1 MQVGRSPDNPSRERK
16 RPAQAEAGEGPVACA
31 PGSDAKA
38 AAVVR
43 ELERRVEGEVL
54 SDRLHRSLYAT
65 DASIY
70 QIVPDAVVLPRS
82 AEDVAAAVQAC
93 AKHGVPI
100 TARGAGTGLTGGAV
114 NRGVILDC
122 SRHLNRVLGIDVE
135 RRAARVQP
143 GVVLDELNAL
153 LKPHGLQFAPDVATG
168 NRATIGGMIANNSC
182 GARSIIYG
190 RTVDHVLGLETVL
203 SDGSACNWGE
213 GIADCGMRIG
223 DCGGRTR
230 DLEAVSR
237 RRRAPD
243 FSPSG
248 AANGRSRDSFLAHDC
263 SEVVKQ
269 VVKEYGDEIAAR
281 FPKVLRSNGGYGLDR
296 LRIQDGRVNTEALLC
311 GSEGTLCVIVG
322 ATLNLVPLPE
332 CKGLA
337 VIQFGDL
344 LEALEATPVCLEH
357 KPAAVEL
364 IDRPILDAA
373 KISPGMS
380 KRRSF
385 INGDPAAMLAV
396 EVYEDR
402 EDRLAERLAGIVADL
417 KGRRMGYAWAVLLD
431 APRQADVWAVR
442 KAGLGLAQSKPGDR
456 QPQAFIEDCAVDP
469 SRLRDYIARL
479 RAVLAEEGVYEAGY
493 YAHASVGCLHIRPVL
508 NLKRR
513 DDVDRMVRIA
523 DRVSSLTLEFG
534 GTMTGEHGDG
544 IVRSSWLA
552 KMYGPRIVAAF
563 GKIKQAFDPG
573 NILNPGKIVSPLAM
587 TENLRYGGAPVAAAP
602 RLPFTSQ
609 SDLKGGRREKGTGD
623 DPCSTSPTGGRRY
636 EKGAGGELRARLT
649 ETGSVDHSAVGVEGT
664 FLDFSAYGG
673 MLGLAEMCSG
683 VGECRQRLAGTM
695 CPSYRATGEEK
706 DSTRGRANA
715 LRIAMTGGG
724 LLKGLDDAAIA
735 EVMDLC
741 LSCKACKTECPTGV
755 DMARLK
761 AEWLARR
768 QQVEGVPRRSK
779 LIADLPELAV
789 WGSRFAPLSNWL
801 MRSRPVRTLMEWVY
815 GLDRRVPP
823 PAFARTTFRDWFIG
837 RSQRHS
843 ANNGERSVVYFVDT
857 WTNYY
862 TPQVGVAAVKVL
874 EALGY
879 RVVVPPT
886 KCCGRPAIS
895 KGLLWKA
902 KRLAEANIAVL
913 GPYAGQGVPIVGTE
927 PSCLL
932 TLVDEYPELVR
943 SGPARSVAKAAM
955 TIEAFIGAALEERPN
970 VLRFKEAA
978 AGVLYHGHC
987 HQKALVGT
995 SAAMAVLRAFT
1006 GGRAT
1011 EIDSGCCGMAG
1022 SFGHEAEHYEI
1033 ARAIGEEKLFPAV
1046 RGRGEAGVAV
1056 SGFSCRQHI
1065 EHHTDAAARHVV
1077 EYLADALPDE
1087 S

>member
-1 MQVGRSPDNPSRERK
+1 LAERGERLLREILQR
-16 RPAQAEAGEGPVACA
+16 EAG
-31 PGSDAKA
+31 
-38 AAVVR
+38 
-43 ELERRVEGEVL
+43 
-54 SDRLHRSLYAT
+54 
-65 DASIY
+65 
-70 QIVPDAVVLPRS
+70 
-82 AEDVAAAVQAC
+82 
-93 AKHGVPI
+93 
-100 TARGAGTGLTGGAV
+100 
-114 NRGVILDC
+114 
-122 SRHLNRVLGIDVE
+122 
-135 RRAARVQP
+135 
-143 GVVLDELNAL
+143 
-153 LKPHGLQFAPDVATG
+153 
-168 NRATIGGMIANNSC
+168 
-182 GARSIIYG
+182 
-190 RTVDHVLGLETVL
+190 
-203 SDGSACNWGE
+203 
-213 GIADCGMRIG
+213 
-223 DCGGRTR
+223 
-230 DLEAVSR
+230 
-237 RRRAPD
+237 
-243 FSPSG
+243 
-248 AANGRSRDSFLAHDC
+248 
-263 SEVVKQ
+263 
-269 VVKEYGDEIAAR
+269 EIAAR
-281 FPKVLRSNGGYGLDR
+281 FPKVLRSNGGYALDR
-296 LRIQDGRVNTEALLC
+296 LRVADGRVNAEALLC

-322 ATLNLVPLPE
+322 ATLNLVSLPKY
-332 CKGLA
+332 KGLA
-337 VIQFGDL
+337 VIQFADL

-373 KISPGMS
+373 KVSPGMS

-385 INGDPAAMLAV
+385 ISGDPAAVLAV

-417 KGRRMGYAWAVLLD
+417 KGRRLGYAWAVLLD

-469 SRLRDYIARL
+469 ARLRDYIARL
-479 RAVLAEEGVYEAGY
+479 RTVLEEEGAAEAGY

-513 DDVDRMVRIA
+513 DDVERMVRIA
-523 DRVSSLTLEFG
+523 DRVSTLTLEFG

-544 IVRSSWLA
+544 IIRSSWLE

-563 GKIKQAFDPG
+563 GKIKRAFDPG
-573 NILNPGKIVSPLAM
+573 NILNPGKIVSPLGM
-587 TENLRYGGAPVAAAP
+587 TENLRYGGSSVASAP
-602 RLPFTSQ
+602 R
-609 SDLKGGRREKGTGD
+609 GRRENGAGD
-623 DPCSTSPTGGRRY
+623 APCSTSPTGGRRY
-636 EKGAGGELRARLT
+636 EAGPA
-649 ETGSVDHSAVGVEGT
+649 DPT
-664 FLDFSAYGG
+664 FLDFSAHGG

-695 CPSYRATGEEK
+695 CPSYRATGKEK

-724 LLKGLDDAAIA
+724 LLKGFDDAAIA

-755 DMARLK
+755 DMAKLK

-801 MRSRPVRTLMEWVY
+801 MQSRLVRTLMEWRY

-823 PAFARTTFRDWFIG
+823 PAFVRRTFRDWFAG
-837 RSQRHS
+837 RASTGNINR
-843 ANNGERSVVYFVDT
+843 AGLCEAGAGGREIVYFVDT

-862 TPQVGVAAVKVL
+862 APQVGIAAVKVL

-902 KRLAEANIAVL
+902 KRLAETNIAVL
-913 GPYAGQGVPIVGTE
+913 GPYAEQGIPIVGTE

-932 TLVDEYPELVR
+932 ALVDEYPQLVR
-943 SGPARSVAKAAM
+943 SEAAKAIAKVSV
-955 TIEAFIGAALEERPN
+955 TIEAFVAAELERRPTALE
-970 VLRFKEAA
+970 FAKGG

-995 SAAMAVLRAFT
+995 SAAMAVLKAVS
-1006 GGRAT
+1006 GGRAA

-1046 RGRGEAGVAV
+1046 RRRGEAGVAV
-1056 SGFSCRQHI
+1056 SGFSCRQQI
-1065 EHHTDAAARHVV
+1065 EHHTGSPVRHWV
-1077 EYLADALPDE
+1077 EYLAEAITLPTQ
-1087 S
+1087 

>member
-1 MQVGRSPDNPSRERK
+1 LAANVGGIVK
-16 RPAQAEAGEGPVACA
+16 
-31 PGSDAKA
+31 
-38 AAVVR
+38 
-43 ELERRVEGEVL
+43 ELGRRVEGEVL

-70 QIVPDAVVLPRS
+70 QIVPDAVGVPRTAGDVTATIQVC
-82 AEDVAAAVQAC
+82 AE
-93 AKHGVPI
+93 HGVPV

-114 NRGVILDC
+114 NRGVIVDF
-122 SRHLNRVLGIDVE
+122 SRHMNRVLSVDVE
-135 RRAARVQP
+135 RRMVRVQP
-143 GVVLDELNAL
+143 GVVLDELNAS
-153 LKPHGLQFAPDVATG
+153 LKPHGLQFPVDVATS
-168 NRATIGGMIANNSC
+168 NRATLGGMMGNNSC

-190 RTVDHVLGLETVL
+190 RTVDHVLSLETIL
-203 SDGSACNWGE
+203 SDGSAWNWGR
-213 GIADCGMRIG
+213 GIG
-223 DCGGRTR
+223 DCGLGTLDMSNVRSTR
-230 DLEAVSR
+230 QGQVADC
-237 RRRAPD
+237 
-243 FSPSG
+243 G
-248 AANGRSRDSFLAHDC
+248 GRSNGLA
-263 SEVVKQ
+263 EGGERLLAEIVQ
-269 VVKEYGDEIAAR
+269 QGAGEIAAR
-281 FPKVLRSNGGYGLDR
+281 FPKVLRSNGGYALDR
-296 LRIQDGRVNTEALLC
+296 LRVADGRVNAEALLC
-311 GSEGTLCVIVG
+311 GSEGTLCVIAG
-322 ATLNLVPLPE
+322 ATLNLVPLPK

-337 VIQFGDL
+337 VIQFADL

-385 INGDPAAMLAV
+385 ISGYPAAVLAV

-417 KGRRMGYAWAVLLD
+417 KGRRIGYAWAVLLD

-469 SRLRDYIARL
+469 ARLRDYIARL
-479 RAVLAEEGVYEAGY
+479 RTVLEEEGVHEAGY

-513 DDVDRMVRIA
+513 DDVERMVRIA

-544 IVRSSWLA
+544 IIRSSWLE

-563 GKIKQAFDPG
+563 GKIKRAFDPG
-573 NILNPGKIVSPLAM
+573 NILNPGKIVSPLGM
-587 TENLRYGGAPVAAAP
+587 TENLRYGGSAGASP
-602 RLPFTSQ
+602 S
-609 SDLKGGRREKGTGD
+609 RE
-623 DPCSTSPTGGRRY
+623 
-636 EKGAGGELRARLT
+636 A
-649 ETGSVDHSAVGVEGT
+649 GT

-695 CPSYRATGEEK
+695 CPSYRATGKEK

-724 LLKGLDDAAIA
+724 LLDGLDDAAIA

-755 DMARLK
+755 DMAKLK

-768 QQVEGVPRRSK
+768 QQVEGVPRRSR

-789 WGSRFAPLSNWL
+789 WGSRFAPFSNWL
-801 MRSRPVRTLMEWVY
+801 MRSRLIRALMEWMY

-823 PAFARTTFRDWFIG
+823 PAFVRRTFRDWFAD
-837 RSQRHS
+837 RSSTGDINR
-843 ANNGERSVVYFVDT
+843 AGFCEAGADRRPVVYFVDT

-902 KRLAEANIAVL
+902 KRLAETNIGVL
-913 GPYAGQGVPIVGTE
+913 GPYAEQGIPIVGTE

-932 TLVDEYPELVR
+932 TLVDEYPQLVR
-943 SGPARSVAKAAM
+943 SEAARKVAKAAV
-955 TIEAFIGAALEERPN
+955 TIEAFVAAELERRPTALE
-970 VLRFKEAA
+970 FAKGG
-978 AGVLYHGHC
+978 AGLLYHGHC
-987 HQKALVGT
+987 HQKSLVGT
-995 SAAMAVLRAFT
+995 SAAMAVLKAVT

-1033 ARAIGEEKLFPAV
+1033 AGAIGEEKLFPAV

-1065 EHHTDAAARHVV
+1065 EHHTGASARHVV
-1077 EYLADALPDE
+1077 EYLADAITSPTR
-1087 S
+1087 